1 MRKLGL
7 LMLVLCVGL
16 FLTGCP
22 QTPTKPNKKDVDVK
36 AKKVVDDEK
45 AVKEAK

>member
-22 QTPTKPNKKDVDVK
+22 QGPAKPNQK
-36 AKKVVDDEK
+36 AIDAD
-45 AVKEAK
+45 